1 MFFSNRPAHTT
12 GSISGRSPADLRP
25 HGHATRL
32 LVPPTRLNQLFD
44 HPAHLLSEAGLVTEP
59 HGLLV
64 DYDWLRTHLDG
75 AQRNSPGLLVE
86 TSPPCGWVK
95 VSGHLLV

>member
-1 MFFSNRPAHTT
+1 
-12 GSISGRSPADLRP
+12 
-25 HGHATRL
+25 L
-32 LVPPTRLNQLFD
+32 LVPPSLNYLFD
-44 HPAHLLSEAGLVTEP
+44 HLAHLLSQAGLVTEL

-86 TSPPCGWVK
+86 IPHPMG
-95 VSGHLLV
+95 G

>member
-1 MFFSNRPAHTT
+1 MFSSNRPAQTT
-12 GSISGRSPADLRP
+12 GSISGRSPAELRP

-32 LVPPTRLNQLFD
+32 LVPPSLNYLFD
-44 HPAHLLSEAGLVTEP
+44 HLAHLLTQAGLVTEL
-59 HGLLV
+59 HGPLV

-75 AQRNSPGLLVE
+75 VQRNSPACSSKFPTL
-86 TSPPCGWVK
+86 WVK